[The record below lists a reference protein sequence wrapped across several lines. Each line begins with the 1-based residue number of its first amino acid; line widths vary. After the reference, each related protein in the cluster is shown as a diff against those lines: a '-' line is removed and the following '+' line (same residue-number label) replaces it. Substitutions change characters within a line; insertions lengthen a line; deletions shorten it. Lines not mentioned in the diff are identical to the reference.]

1 MTYVLLTEPVQWTTI
16 PVLVK
21 ICKLL
26 LNELFNQIEANMWYD
41 EDEEENPDFSKDP
54 TYQIDLQAYLTE
66 FLQSLSQQA
75 CYSTFS
81 SHHNDSEKHFL
92 RTIYINV

>member
-1 MTYVLLTEPVQWTTI
+1 MAAE
-16 PVLVK
+16 
-21 ICKLL
+21 
-26 LNELFNQIEANMWYD
+26 FNGYD
-41 EDEEENPDFSKDP
+41 VDDEEEEDPDFSEDP

-81 SHHNDSEKHFL
+81 SHHNDSEKHVL
-92 RTIYINV
+92 RTININRMSTEALCLQSPKNGVNDR

>member
-1 MTYVLLTEPVQWTTI
+1 MEDEDDDGEEDIQLRGQTLSDLIDSMAAE
-16 PVLVK
+16 
-21 ICKLL
+21 
-26 LNELFNQIEANMWYD
+26 FNGYD

-81 SHHNDSEKHFL
+81 SHHNDSEKHVL
-92 RTIYINV
+92 RTININV